1 LADEE
6 KTQKE
11 AMLADLNQR
20 RQKIAGMGGPDRVA
34 TQKKKNKL
42 TARERIDLLLDKGTF
57 HELWMFGASR
67 GTCTP
72 EEAPA
77 DAVITGY
84 GKINGRTVYVYSQDF
99 TTQGGTLAETHA
111 EKICLCLDA
120 AMKAGCPVIGIND
133 SGGARIQDGVDA
145 LAGFGK
151 MFYRNTLASGLI
163 PQICAIM
170 GPCAG
175 GAVYS
180 PALMDFIF
188 MVKGISYAYIT
199 GPRVVKAV
207 LGQEVNDEDLGGAT
221 AAQRKAGICARSE
234 NSEQECLD
242 NIKELLSYLPQSN
255 REKAGRLD
263 WGDQADRRDES
274 LFEVVPANPARPYD
288 MRKIIN
294 RVFDQKPDGSKNYFE
309 LYPEW
314 ATNMLTCFARLNG
327 NSVGIIANQPWSKA
341 GCLDIDASDKS
352 SRFIRFCDA
361 FNIPLVTIVDVPGY
375 LPGTDQE
382 WGGIIRHGAKML
394 YAYSEA
400 TVPKITVVIRKAY
413 GGAYIGMCSRG
424 LGADVVMSWPS
435 GELAVMGPDGAAP
448 IIYRKELEK
457 AENPEALLE
466 EKIDQYRKQFANPYL
481 AASHLH
487 VDDIIDPADTRRL
500 LISALEAHITKEE
513 SRPKKKH
520 GIMPA

>member
-1 LADEE
+1 MDDEKQSKQE
-6 KTQKE
+6 I
-11 AMLADLNQR
+11 LADLEKR

-34 TQKKKNKL
+34 SQKKKNKL
-42 TARERIDLLLDKGTF
+42 TARERIELLMDPGTF
-57 HELWMFGASR
+57 HELWMFGVSR
-67 GTCTP
+67 DALAP
-72 EEAPA
+72 DEAPA

-84 GKINGRTVYVYSQDF
+84 GQINGRTVYVYSQDF

-111 EKICLCLDA
+111 DKICLCLDA
-120 AMKAGCPVIGIND
+120 ALKAGCPVIGIND

-151 MFYRNTLASGLI
+151 MFYRNTQASGVI

-180 PALMDFIF
+180 PALMDFVF
-188 MVKGISYAYIT
+188 MVKGSSYAYIT

-207 LGQEVNDEDLGGAT
+207 LGQEVTDEELGGAT
-221 AAQRKAGICARSE
+221 AAQRKAGVCSRSE
-234 NSEQECLD
+234 ENEEECIV
-242 NIKELLSYLPQSN
+242 NIKELLTYLPQSN
-255 REKAGRLD
+255 REKPWRFEMADDPNRLD
-263 WGDQADRRDES
+263 PE
-274 LFEVVPANPARPYD
+274 LFDIVPTSSTHAYD
-288 MRKIIN
+288 MRKVIE
-294 RVFDQKPDGSKNYFE
+294 RVFDQKPDGTQNYFE
-309 LYPEW
+309 LFPEW
-314 ATNMLTCFARLNG
+314 AANIITCFARLNG
-327 NSVGIIANQPWSKA
+327 YSVGIIANQPFSKA
-341 GCLDIDASDKS
+341 GSLDIDASDKA

-361 FNIPLVTIVDVPGY
+361 FSIPLVTLVDVPGY

-400 TVPKITVVIRKAY
+400 TVPKLTLVLRKAY

-424 LGADVVMSWPS
+424 LGADVVMTWPS

-448 IIYRKELEK
+448 IIFRKELEK
-457 AENPEALLE
+457 AADPAALLQ
-466 EKIDQYRKQFANPYL
+466 EKIAEYRSKFANPYL

-487 VDDIIDPADTRRL
+487 VDDIIDPAETRLRL
-500 LISALEAHITKEE
+500 VMALEAHLTKVE
-513 SRPKKKH
+513 SRPQKKH